1 MKILRS
7 ESSVY
12 ADVTFVSAC
21 EDVETSLLF
30 CFTSAVRTVLSSFGA
45 DDEVT

>member
-12 ADVTFVSAC
+12 ADVTSVSAC
-21 EDVETSLLF
+21 EDVEEALL
-30 CFTSAVRTVLSSFGA
+30 CFTSAAHTVLSGFGA